1 MVDNNNNNNNNNIY
15 IGIDYSISS
24 PAICIL
30 KDDITEIHCFH
41 KKDSFFY
48 LVDKKLN
55 DFKITT
61 HLLDKKVLELYD
73 YYEKQTDIILS
84 AILHSLDSNNYY
96 LSLEDYSFSSN
107 GKVFNIGEATGLLK
121 YKLFKN
127 RLSYIVFSPK
137 TIKKFATGNGNSNK
151 DNMVDQFYQDTNI
164 DLFKSLQLNR
174 RKTIPSPIT
183 DIVDAYY
190 QALYLKDLTSKEQ
203 K

>member
-1 MVDNNNNNNNNNIY
+1 MLDNNIY

-24 PAICIL
+24 PAICII

-48 LVDKKLN
+48 LVDKNLN
-55 DFKITT
+55 DFKIITYT
-61 HLLDKKVLELYD
+61 LNKKSLDLYE
-73 YYEKQTDIILS
+73 YYEKQTDVIIS
-84 AILHSLDSNNYY
+84 AILQSLNSNNYH

-107 GKVFNIGEATGLLK
+107 GKVFNIGEATGILK
-121 YKLFKN
+121 YKLYKN
-127 RLSYIVFSPK
+127 KLPYVVFSPK

-151 DNMVDQFYQDTNI
+151 DNMVDQFYKDTDI

-174 RKTIPSPIT
+174 RKTILAPIT
-183 DIVDAYY
+183 DIVDSYY
-190 QALYLKDLTSKEQ
+190 QALYLKHIITIDKE